1 MKSLKLVRA
10 LMFFAAVTTAMAGG
24 AAQAAVK
31 SQVVDLTGI
40 QSYDEVGTPGN
51 TVVVLDL
58 GANATVNTISWD
70 FTFTAYQPSWLADFE
85 IHFTSSDFS
94 EGVTFTPSTTW
105 DSGTESHA
113 GSADL
118 GDLALTFNV
127 GADGKLHIEFAEG
140 WKDMPAGV
148 ADGQWDS
155 GTLTIGYDD
164 HIAAVPE
171 PETYAMLLLGLGAVG
186 AIARRRRQV

>member
-10 LMFFAAVTTAMAGG
+10 LMFFAAFTAAMAGG
-24 AAQAAVK
+24 VAQAAVK
-31 SQVVDLTGI
+31 SQVVDVTGI

-58 GANATVNTISWD
+58 GAFATVNTISWN
-70 FTFTAYQPSWLADFE
+70 FTLTAYEPSWLADFE
-85 IHFTSSDFS
+85 VHFSSSAGFD
-94 EGVTFTPSTTW
+94 GVYFTPSTTW
-105 DSGTESHA
+105 DYGTESHS
-113 GSADL
+113 GSENLADL
-118 GDLALTFNV
+118 GLSFNV

-140 WKDMPAGV
+140 WKDLPAGV